1 MLRWKMGLALGAV
14 VMVFGSVGAAAQSS
28 RFEEHVLK
36 ELNRLRIDPP
46 AFSDEIADTR
56 SRFDGRIL
64 RGRDG
69 DEIDIMTNEGVAAVT
84 EAVRVLRRS
93 SAVAPTEPSDFLAR
107 VARTLVQEQ
116 SGAGAVGHISRG
128 RGPGERSLALG
139 GGRYLSEVITYGH
152 SDPASVIEQFVVD
165 DGVPDRGHRKKILA
179 GEFRYAGAAC
189 GSHRVHRVMCVIILS
204 PTRDGKAPPPPRRE
218 P

>member
-64 RGRDG
+64 RGREG
-69 DEIDIMTNEGVAAVT
+69 D
-84 EAVRVLRRS
+84 
-93 SAVAPTEPSDFLAR
+93 
-107 VARTLVQEQ
+107 
-116 SGAGAVGHISRG
+116 
-128 RGPGERSLALG
+128 
-139 GGRYLSEVITYGH
+139 
-152 SDPASVIEQFVVD
+152 
-165 DGVPDRGHRKKILA
+165 
-179 GEFRYAGAAC
+179 
-189 GSHRVHRVMCVIILS
+189 
-204 PTRDGKAPPPPRRE
+204 
-218 P
+218 